1 MQKNEYIIAQC
12 VDYTHDGLGIVKYQ
26 GLPVFVKNMLIDEV
40 GKVKIIKVLKKYAV
54 GRLIELHEMSPFR
67 QEPRCPLFKQCGGCH
82 LQHLQPIAQQQFK
95 TKRVQDTL
103 SKIGHCHVP
112 VEPCLMMDDP
122 WFYRNKVQVP
132 VGMHQGHLIS
142 GFYKQ
147 HSNDIVAMDQCFI
160 QNEFSNRV
168 IPYVR
173 ELLEK
178 VGEKPFDKITHQG
191 NIKHILVKYGYHS
204 HQAMLVLITYQR
216 TLRKKDMLVKM
227 VKEQFPELKTIVQ
240 NYNPRHD
247 NVILGDEEIV
257 LDGDGYIEDQLLGN
271 TYRISLKSFYQI
283 NPFQV
288 EVLYQKAIEYAK
300 LKPTDVVI
308 DAYCGI
314 GTISLSL
321 AKHVQKVYG
330 VEIVEQAILDA
341 KENAIRN
348 QIDNV
353 EFYCQ
358 DAGEFMVEFAKK
370 NKPIDAVIVDPPRK
384 GCSSLFLNQLLQLS
398 PKKIVYISCDVATQA
413 RDIDI
418 LQQHGYQAVKC
429 QPVDMFPQ
437 SYHIETVVL
446 LSKLKTKKHID
457 IELHTDELDLTS
469 SESKATYQEIKQYVL
484 DKYGFKV
491 STLNIA
497 QTKQKCGIKERD
509 NYNKPKIENFR
520 QPGCPK
526 EKEDAIKNA
535 FRYFQM
541 I

>member
-216 TLRKKDMLVKM
+216 TLRKK
-227 VKEQFPELKTIVQ
+227 I
-240 NYNPRHD
+240 
-247 NVILGDEEIV
+247 
-257 LDGDGYIEDQLLGN
+257 
-271 TYRISLKSFYQI
+271 
-283 NPFQV
+283 
-288 EVLYQKAIEYAK
+288 
-300 LKPTDVVI
+300 
-308 DAYCGI
+308 C
-314 GTISLSL
+314 
-321 AKHVQKVYG
+321 
-330 VEIVEQAILDA
+330 
-341 KENAIRN
+341 
-348 QIDNV
+348 
-353 EFYCQ
+353 
-358 DAGEFMVEFAKK
+358 
-370 NKPIDAVIVDPPRK
+370 
-384 GCSSLFLNQLLQLS
+384 
-398 PKKIVYISCDVATQA
+398 
-413 RDIDI
+413 
-418 LQQHGYQAVKC
+418 
-429 QPVDMFPQ
+429 
-437 SYHIETVVL
+437 
-446 LSKLKTKKHID
+446 LSKW
-457 IELHTDELDLTS
+457 
-469 SESKATYQEIKQYVL
+469 
-484 DKYGFKV
+484 
-491 STLNIA
+491 
-497 QTKQKCGIKERD
+497 
-509 NYNKPKIENFR
+509 
-520 QPGCPK
+520 
-526 EKEDAIKNA
+526 
-535 FRYFQM
+535 
-541 I
+541 

>member
-103 SKIGHCHVP
+103 SKIGHCHVS

-147 HSNDIVAMDQCFI
+147 HSNDIVAMDQCYI

-257 LDGDGYIEDQLLGN
+257 LDGDGYIEDQLLDN

-384 GCSSLFLNQLLQLS
+384 GCSLLFLNQLLQLS
-398 PKKIVYISCDVATQA
+398 PEKIVYISCDVATQA

-437 SYHIETVVL
+437 SYHIENIVL
-446 LSKLKTKKHID
+446 LTK
-457 IELHTDELDLTS
+457 
-469 SESKATYQEIKQYVL
+469 
-484 DKYGFKV
+484 
-491 STLNIA
+491 
-497 QTKQKCGIKERD
+497 
-509 NYNKPKIENFR
+509 
-520 QPGCPK
+520 
-526 EKEDAIKNA
+526 
-535 FRYFQM
+535 
-541 I
+541 